1 VISEPRPEH
10 PHRCTAGHRWQ
21 HTGPAALQCV
31 IAAYDSVT
39 GDLPF
44 VPASECPVCC
54 GRQDLLVRELHPHYC
69 NLCDGDWDHEGVCVD
84 SLAAYC
90 PWCFPKTDAEPV
102 PGARRG
108 PHFHYCSECGHNWQH
123 DAACAAPLRV
133 ALPEC
138 TACRAA
144 TAEITEAPPPE
155 PELVLPLPVRRP
167 RAVGG
172 RVSRLAR
179 PIGIAAA
186 VLLSLPILYT
196 GYVSLM
202 RPAVDGSRPATK
214 AAPTPASI
222 ASPPAAPAPSAPSR
236 VVPAPPTAAPAVAAI
251 KPEPEPRAAKAAP
264 ALPTATVPRVEER
277 RIAPRDSPGEQRAAR
292 AAEQRVAEAR
302 AAQQR
307 AADARAAEQRAAEQ
321 RVAEVRVAEQR
332 AADARVAQQRAAVA
346 RPAEQRTPDAS
357 PRSDAPPVAARPSA
371 PDAGRTDDTRPNV
384 VMPAP
389 PKRSE
394 VAAQTAPPAQAAPP
408 PADAS
413 AVRPTPMV
421 VNLPSIPGAPPFGGL
436 NGGSGRD
443 PSLDGHP
450 RRVLR

>member
-202 RPAVDGSRPATK
+202 RPAVDGSRSATK

-236 VVPAPPTAAPAVAAI
+236 VVPAPPTAAPAVGAI
-251 KPEPEPRAAKAAP
+251 KPEPEPRAAKAP
-264 ALPTATVPRVEER
+264 ALATATVPRVEER
-277 RIAPRDSPGEQRAAR
+277 RIPPRDSPGEQRAAR
-292 AAEQRVAEAR
+292 AAEQRAAEAR

-307 AADARAAEQRAAEQ
+307 AADARAAERRAAEA
-321 RVAEVRVAEQR
+321 RVAERR
-332 AADARVAQQRAAVA
+332 AADARVAQQRAAAA

-371 PDAGRTDDTRPNV
+371 PDAGRTDATRPNV
-384 VMPAP
+384 VTPAP

-394 VAAQTAPPAQAAPP
+394 VAAQTPPPAQAAPP
-408 PADAS
+408 AADAS

>member
-1 VISEPRPEH
+1 VVSEPRPEH

-31 IAAYDSVT
+31 IVAYDPVT
-39 GDLPF
+39 GDLPYI
-44 VPASECPVCC
+44 PASECPVCC

-144 TAEITEAPPPE
+144 TVEITETPSPE
-155 PELVLPLPVRRP
+155 PELVLPLPVRLP
-167 RAVGG
+167 RARGG
-172 RVSRLAR
+172 RIVPLAR

-196 GYVSLM
+196 GYVSIM
-202 RPAVDGSRPATK
+202 GPAVDGSRSATK
-214 AAPTPASI
+214 AAPAPASI
-222 ASPPAAPAPSAPSR
+222 ASPP
-236 VVPAPPTAAPAVAAI
+236 TAAPAVGAI
-251 KPEPEPRAAKAAP
+251 KPEPEPRTAKAPPAP
-264 ALPTATVPRVEER
+264 PPATAPRADER
-277 RIAPRDSPGEQRAAR
+277 RIAPRDSSGEQRAAR
-292 AAEQRVAEAR
+292 AAEQRATEARAAEQRMADAR

-307 AADARAAEQRAAEQ
+307 AADARAAEQRAAE
-321 RVAEVRVAEQR
+321 ARVAEQR
-332 AADARVAQQRAAVA
+332 AADARAAQQRAAAA
-346 RPAEQRTPDAS
+346 RAAGQRVSDAP

-371 PDAGRTDDTRPNV
+371 PDVGRTDDTRPNV
-384 VMPAP
+384 VTPAP
-389 PKRSE
+389 PRRSE

-408 PADAS
+408 AADAS
-413 AVRPTPMV
+413 AIRPSPMV